1 MLLSTV
7 ELGVDMQHDRAELAL
22 QVLQGQADPELLT
35 WAEIEELEQV
45 VGQLAMIKNMEQSQ
59 AQGLSVFD
67 EVTTLQ

>member
-1 MLLSTV
+1 
-7 ELGVDMQHDRAELAL
+7 MQHDRAELAL
-22 QVLQGQADPELLT
+22 QVLHGQADPELLT
-35 WAEIEELEQV
+35 WEEIEELEHV